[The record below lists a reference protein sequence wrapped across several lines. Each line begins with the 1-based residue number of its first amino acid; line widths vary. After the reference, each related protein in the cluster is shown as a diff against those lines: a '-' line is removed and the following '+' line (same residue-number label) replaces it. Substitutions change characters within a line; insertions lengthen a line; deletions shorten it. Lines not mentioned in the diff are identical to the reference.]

1 MKTAPTRMNILYSL
15 ALVALLGL
23 TGCSDKPA
31 GAAPEAAAG
40 AKPAASA
47 PGGAGTGAPV
57 TVTTVRAQQRDL
69 PVLLT
74 ATGTVTP
81 LTSVDVKAQVTS
93 VVAQVLIKEGQF
105 VKAGEAMFILDSRT
119 DEANLAKARAQL
131 AKDNASLADARRQL
145 ARSQDL
151 FAQKFV
157 SQGAVDTSQAQVDAL
172 AATISADQAAIDAA
186 KVALSYD
193 RVSAPHSGRAGQV
206 VVYPGS
212 VVQANVTTLVTI
224 TQLSPI
230 GVAFS
235 LPQRNLTDALGALKG
250 GGSAVTAKLADGGG
264 SFQGRLQF
272 VDNLVDA
279 SSGSVKA
286 KAVFDNNDNKLWPG
300 AFVEVSQTIRLLKDA
315 VIVPEAALIQGA
327 RGTVLYT
334 MVDGVAVSKPIKVEY
349 SQGLDAAVTGINAGD
364 VVVVDG
370 KQNVR
375 PGSRLVERA
384 AAADKDKDAKKSPA
398 APAAAPAT
406 GTDTTKPAAP

>member
-1 MKTAPTRMNILYSL
+1 
-15 ALVALLGL
+15 
-23 TGCSDKPA
+23 
-31 GAAPEAAAG
+31 
-40 AKPAASA
+40 
-47 PGGAGTGAPV
+47 
-57 TVTTVRAQQRDL
+57 
-69 PVLLT
+69 
-74 ATGTVTP
+74 
-81 LTSVDVKAQVTS
+81 
-93 VVAQVLIKEGQF
+93 
-105 VKAGEAMFILDSRT
+105 
-119 DEANLAKARAQL
+119 
-131 AKDNASLADARRQL
+131 
-145 ARSQDL
+145 
-151 FAQKFV
+151 
-157 SQGAVDTSQAQVDAL
+157 
-172 AATISADQAAIDAA
+172 
-186 KVALSYD
+186 
-193 RVSAPHSGRAGQV
+193 
-206 VVYPGS
+206 
-212 VVQANVTTLVTI
+212 VTTLVTI

-235 LPQRNLTDALGALKG
+235 LPQRNLSDALGALKG

-334 MVDGVAVSKPIKVEY
+334 MVDGAAVSKPIKVEY

-384 AAADKDKDAKKSPA
+384 ASADKDAKKSPT

-406 GTDTTKPAAP
+406 GTETTKPAAP

>member
-1 MKTAPTRMNILYSL
+1 MKTALSCFNRFNLLAGLL
-15 ALVALLGL
+15 ALGLLGL
-23 TGCSDKPA
+23 AGCSDKPS
-31 GAAPEAAAG
+31 GAAPEAAA
-40 AKPAASA
+40 KPASA
-47 PGGAGTGAPV
+47 PAAGAAPV
-57 TVTTVRAQQRDL
+57 SVSTVRAQQRDL

-93 VVAQVLIKEGQF
+93 VVVKVLIKEGQF
-105 VKAGEAMFILDSRT
+105 VKAGELMFTLDART

-131 AKDNASLADARRQL
+131 AKDNAALADARRQL

-172 AATISADQAAIDAA
+172 AATINADQAAIDAA
-186 KVALSYD
+186 MVSLSYD
-193 RVSAPHSGRAGQV
+193 RITAPHAGRAGQV

-212 VVQANVTTLVTI
+212 VVQANVTPLVTI

-230 GVAFS
+230 GVAYS

-250 GGSAVTAKLADGGG
+250 GGAAVTAKLADGGG

-286 KAVFDNNDNKLWPG
+286 KAVFDNADNKLWPG
-300 AFVEVSQTIRLLKDA
+300 AFVQVSQTINVLKGA

-334 MVDGVAVSKPIKVEY
+334 LVDGVAVSKPVKVEY
-349 SQGLDAAVTGINAGD
+349 AQGLDAAVSGIAAGD

-375 PGSRLVERA
+375 PGVRLVERA
-384 AAADKDKDAKKSPA
+384 ATADKDAQKT
-398 APAAAPAT
+398 PAAANAS
-406 GTDTTKPAAP
+406 GADTSKPAAP